1 MVSNTLIF
9 LDFLCREQPPPRGCV
24 LKPSYTGMEWAG
36 IYRSRLR
43 AAVC

>member
-24 LKPSYTGMEWAG
+24 LKQKMHK
-36 IYRSRLR
+36 I
-43 AAVC
+43 CIKFI